1 MLGILISVFQNSFF
15 FRFQPKYLNVLFLMV
30 LVGFL
35 LSNIFFVALKIVR
48 EQEIKEGVYGENKVF
63 IISLFVN
70 LLKAYA
76 RLPTE
81 DAGLFCIFFGC
92 QHCFH
97 LSF

>member
-1 MLGILISVFQNSFF
+1 MLGILISVFQNSFL

-63 IISLFVN
+63 IIV
-70 LLKAYA
+70 
-76 RLPTE
+76 
-81 DAGLFCIFFGC
+81 
-92 QHCFH
+92 
-97 LSF
+97 